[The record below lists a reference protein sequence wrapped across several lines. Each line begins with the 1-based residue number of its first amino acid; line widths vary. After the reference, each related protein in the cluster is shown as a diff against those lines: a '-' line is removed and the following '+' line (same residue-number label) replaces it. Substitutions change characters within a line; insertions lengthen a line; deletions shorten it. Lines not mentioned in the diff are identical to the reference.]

1 MATKKSNSKKQS
13 NTKNKV
19 TIPSIKARIDELT
32 DYGEESRLRAYA
44 SLTVG
49 GSFAVHGLRV
59 YEGENGM
66 FVAMPSRKVGEEYID
81 TFHAITKEGFDKIQ
95 KAVVSAYDQ
104 AVKQAEENT
113 QNEDGQ
119 TENEE
124 TSQVENQ
131 NLGPSM

>member
-19 TIPSIKARIDELT
+19 TIPGIKARIDELT
-32 DYGEESRLRAYA
+32 DYGGESRLRAYA

-66 FVAMPSRKVGEEYID
+66 FVAMPSRKVGEEYVD

-113 QNEDGQ
+113 QTEDGQ
-119 TENEE
+119 TEDEE
-124 TSQVENQ
+124 ASQVENQ